1 MEDAHVSIFVNY
13 ADAAKN
19 RIYGGRLNHIRCKSQ
34 GSSAERYLIWNV
46 GSAMDKFK
54 NDQGKKIKS
63 YFTPYSNLDESNRF
77 ATHVDETNYYVM
89 PTYDGEADQTPYK
102 AKKLVGK
109 VNFASSMQSHKQGA
123 CRLFDDAYKKILPG
137 NMPETVAEAQY
148 GSKKAVH
155 EEAFLYF
162 YWEPN
167 MTNDEVANCDLA
179 DIITAGQ
186 NVKFMGFQTWGPGK
200 GDKAYFG
207 YNDYTPEYILIE
219 GDENKDP
226 AANFQVPWHALQRAN
241 EEHPTKTNMNTYALS
256 DFPTVDYD
264 PDNSASRLVIYD
276 ENICYNGRSGAFAVD
291 FGLKDKAEA
300 EAGPVSFWEFTE
312 PAKISL
318 NKFRAFH
325 DFVYKYDYTYIL
337 VDDQHNDP
345 ATWNPIRKYCV
356 SSSSFPYLQTTYNGL
371 YSHTPGDIYRYE
383 AYSGKWV
390 PAGIKYDRTTNKWD
404 SINLRTLSGSGQQ
417 LGVDVHRKN
426 IKNAF
431 LNGIRQFVNV
441 NDAAFHQAFVKF
453 LSGTDNRAKN
463 TYYQIVG
470 PLYED
475 EVIPAVYYTQEEI
488 DNAVEGDDAFG
499 KTTEDIKV
507 PETTQIVKGEVPED
521 AYSIRFLGDDLD
533 TILATDNN
541 GLQTK
546 PYNLLEAS
554 YDESLSEYWGDA
566 HNLFYYMFDQCYETL
581 IRSMLEGI
589 LREAFSDNNSVDNKG
604 TYFYKQFFDIQENQ
618 FPAIAYNHTA
628 KIYYENAQ
636 FIYDS
641 HIIDVYTNNGVEVPL
656 SQSHGSSAACEK
668 QFMQKRYNFLKTYIM
683 QGAEGSWNFVDSSGG
698 SGAKSVKIKLTF
710 QPYQDFYPTYY
721 WQQ

>member
-1 MEDAHVSIFVNY
+1 
-13 ADAAKN
+13 
-19 RIYGGRLNHIRCKSQ
+19 
-34 GSSAERYLIWNV
+34 
-46 GSAMDKFK
+46 MDKFK
-54 NDQGKKIKS
+54 DDQGKKIKS
-63 YFTPYSNLDESNRF
+63 KFTPYSNLDASNRF
-77 ATHVDETNYYVM
+77 ATHANETNYYVM
-89 PTYDGEADQTPYK
+89 PTYNGERDQTPYQ

-123 CRLFDDAYKKILPG
+123 CKLFDDAFKALQPN
-137 NMPETVAEAQY
+137 NMPKTVAGAQY

-167 MTNDEVANCDLA
+167 MNNDEVANCDLA
-179 DIITAGQ
+179 DIINAGS

-207 YNDYTPEYILIE
+207 YSDYTPEYIIIE

-241 EEHPTKTNMNTYALS
+241 AEVPEDLNTYGLS
-256 DFPTVDYD
+256 DFPTIDYD
-264 PDNSASRLVIYD
+264 PNNSADRLVIFD
-276 ENICYNGRSGAFAVD
+276 ENICYNGRSGAYAVD
-291 FGLKDKAEA
+291 FGLEDEA
-300 EAGPVSFWEFTE
+300 VIESGPVSFWKFTDSVR
-312 PAKISL
+312 ASV
-318 NKFRAFH
+318 NKYRAFH

-345 ATWNPIRKYCV
+345 TTWNPVRKYCV
-356 SSSSFPYLQTTYNGL
+356 TSTSFPYLQQTYNGL
-371 YSHTPGDIYRYE
+371 YTHTPGDMYRYE

-390 PAGIKYDRTTNKWD
+390 PAGIKYNRTTNKWD
-404 SINLRTLSGSGQQ
+404 SINLKTLSGSNQQ
-417 LGVDVHRKN
+417 LGVDVHRRN
-426 IKNAF
+426 IKTYFKN
-431 LNGIRQFVNV
+431 NIGQFINV
-441 NDAAFHQAFVKF
+441 NDIAFHQAFVKF

-475 EVIPAVYYTQEEI
+475 EEVPAVYYTQEEI
-488 DNAVEGDDAFG
+488 DAAQEGDDAFG
-499 KTTEDIKV
+499 KTIDDIKT
-507 PETTQIVKGEVPED
+507 PATARIVQGEVLED
-521 AYSIRFLGDDLD
+521 SYKVRLLGDDLD
-533 TILATDNN
+533 TILVTDNN

-566 HNLFYYMFDQCYETL
+566 HNLFYYMFDQCFEDL
-581 IRSMLEGI
+581 IKSQLTGI
-589 LREAFSDNNSVDNKG
+589 LREAFSDNKSVTIQG
-604 TYFYKQFFDIQENQ
+604 TYFYKQFFDIQDNQ

-641 HIIDVYTNNGVEVPL
+641 KIIDVYTNNNVEVPV

-668 QFMQKRYNFLKTYIM
+668 QFM
-683 QGAEGSWNFVDSSGG
+683 
-698 SGAKSVKIKLTF
+698 
-710 QPYQDFYPTYY
+710 
-721 WQQ
+721 